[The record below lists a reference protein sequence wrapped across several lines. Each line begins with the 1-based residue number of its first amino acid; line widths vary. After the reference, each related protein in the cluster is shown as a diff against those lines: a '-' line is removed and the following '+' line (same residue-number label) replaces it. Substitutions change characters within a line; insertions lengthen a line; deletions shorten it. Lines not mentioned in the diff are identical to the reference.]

1 MEFVADLHLHSRFS
15 MATSKQLTCEN
26 LHRWSALKGVDV
38 VGTGDFLH
46 PTWNAELKDAL
57 KTAGDGLYR
66 LKAGPR
72 RSVEQSLPDACHRD
86 VHFILTVEISLIYKK
101 DSRTRKVHHIVM
113 MPDFAAVERLNKRL
127 GAIGNLKS
135 DGRPI
140 LGLDSRDLV
149 EICVEACEDVLFV
162 PAHIWTP
169 HFAALG
175 AKSGFDSLEQ
185 CFEDMLPHIHAIET
199 GLSSDPAMNARLS
212 MLDDYAFIS
221 NSDAHSPQKLGREAT
236 CFDTDLSFG
245 AVLDAIQT
253 RDPKRLTG
261 TIEFFPEE
269 GKYHYDGHR
278 KCDVCLSPSESAE
291 AQDLCPVCG
300 KLLTMGVLHRIEQLA
315 DRGHGH
321 TERVVHYERL
331 IGLRELISA
340 MVGVGPASK
349 RVTGVYDEMLAS
361 LGPELEI
368 LRSVPIESIERVG
381 YVDVAEA
388 IACVREGDV
397 RIKPG
402 YDGVFGSVEINAGS
416 TVGSASEM
424 EAQTVSGEAF
434 E

>member
-1 MEFVADLHLHSRFS
+1 M
-15 MATSKQLTCEN
+15 
-26 LHRWSALKGVDV
+26 
-38 VGTGDFLH
+38 
-46 PTWNAELKDAL
+46 
-57 KTAGDGLYR
+57 
-66 LKAGPR
+66 
-72 RSVEQSLPDACHRD
+72 
-86 VHFILTVEISLIYKK
+86 
-101 DSRTRKVHHIVM
+101 
-113 MPDFAAVERLNKRL
+113 
-127 GAIGNLKS
+127 
-135 DGRPI
+135 
-140 LGLDSRDLV
+140 
-149 EICVEACEDVLFV
+149 
-162 PAHIWTP
+162 
-169 HFAALG
+169 
-175 AKSGFDSLEQ
+175 
-185 CFEDMLPHIHAIET
+185 
-199 GLSSDPAMNARLS
+199 
-212 MLDDYAFIS
+212 
-221 NSDAHSPQKLGREAT
+221 
-236 CFDTDLSFG
+236 
-245 AVLDAIQT
+245 LDAIQT